1 MLYTTY
7 NNYDYQ
13 GFYRCDGC
21 SFTTD
26 KTRNEAGLM
35 SGCRAW
41 SLALV
46 GIDALPVE
54 VEVDVGDGLPGF
66 SIVGLPDAAVQE
78 ARERVRVAISN
89 SGYKFPNKKVIVNL
103 APASL
108 RKEGPAFDLPI
119 ALAILAASGVVPVE
133 RLETV
138 AIVGE
143 LSLDGGLRGVRGA
156 LSICEAT
163 RGQGLGGLLLP
174 EQNAAEAA
182 SITGVAVY
190 GVERLSEAVDVL
202 CRERPEPTYSATGAR
217 PEENGTVGETEL
229 LEDFADVA
237 GQGYAKRA
245 LEVTAAGGH
254 NVLLSG
260 PPGSGKTMLAR
271 RLPGILPA
279 LDVEESIEVTK
290 VRSAAGEGVAGLA
303 TTRPFRAPHHTIST
317 SGLAGGGT
325 NPRPGEISLS
335 HRGVLFLDE
344 FPEFSRST
352 LEVLRQP
359 LEDGEVTISRVSATL
374 TYPARVTL
382 VCSMNPCP
390 CGYSGDR
397 RRQCRCSAGQIERY
411 QSRISGP
418 LLDRI
423 DLFVEVP
430 RLTREELRGG
440 TSGSAEASESI
451 RERVAAARERQHRR
465 QGTPNSWLAGR
476 RLREVCALR
485 GEAEA
490 VFSRA
495 IDRMGLSGR
504 GHDRVLRVARTVADL
519 AGDEEIS
526 APHLAESLNYRSS
539 GFVDH

>member
-1 MLYTTY
+1 M
-7 NNYDYQ
+7 
-13 GFYRCDGC
+13 
-21 SFTTD
+21 
-26 KTRNEAGLM
+26 AV
-35 SGCRAW
+35 CRAR

-89 SGYKFPNKKVIVNL
+89 SGFKFPNKKVIVNL
-103 APASL
+103 APASI

-119 ALAILAASGVVPVE
+119 ALAILAASGVVPIE
-133 RLETV
+133 RLETM
-138 AIVGE
+138 ATVGE

-156 LSICEAT
+156 LSISEAT
-163 RGQGLGGLLLP
+163 RLQGLGGLLLP
-174 EQNAAEAA
+174 LCNAAEAA
-182 SITGVAVY
+182 AISGVDVY
-190 GVERLSEAVDVL
+190 GVERLESAVRVL
-202 CRERPEPTYSATGAR
+202 ADDTPPTHGADGPRPKNPESPESPEKNGSAGEPDR
-217 PEENGTVGETEL
+217 VD
-229 LEDFADVA
+229 DFADVA

-254 NVLLSG
+254 NVLLTG

-271 RLPGILPA
+271 RLPGILPP
-279 LDVEESIEVTK
+279 LGVEESIEVTK
-290 VRSAAGEGVAGLA
+290 VRSAAGEGLGRLVRS
-303 TTRPFRAPHHTIST
+303 RPFRAPHHTIST

-325 NPRPGEISLS
+325 NPRPGEVSLS

-344 FPEFSRST
+344 FPEFSRNT

-374 TYPARVTL
+374 TYPARITL

-411 QSRISGP
+411 QGRISGP

-423 DLFVEVP
+423 DLFVDVP
-430 RLTREELRGG
+430 RLTREELRDEEP
-440 TSGSAEASESI
+440 AESSERV
-451 RERVAAARERQHRR
+451 RERVSESHERQHRR
-465 QGTPNSWLAGR
+465 QGVPNAALAGR
-476 RLREVCALR
+476 ALKEACALR
-485 GEAEA
+485 GDAETLFA
-490 VFSRA
+490 RA

-519 AGDEEIS
+519 SGEEDIS
-526 APHLAESLNYRSS
+526 GEHLAESLNYRSS